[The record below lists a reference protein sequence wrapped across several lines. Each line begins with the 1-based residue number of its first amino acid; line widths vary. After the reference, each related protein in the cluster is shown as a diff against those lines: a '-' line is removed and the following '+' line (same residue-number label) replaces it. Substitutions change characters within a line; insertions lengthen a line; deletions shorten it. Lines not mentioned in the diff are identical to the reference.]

1 MSKTT
6 EETNMDR
13 TCYCMGPECC
23 DVCRD
28 WEPDEKQLL
37 ELTYFS
43 RAQKFT
49 ENNLKKWEKENNR

>member
-1 MSKTT
+1 
-6 EETNMDR
+6 MDR